1 MRLLHYLEI
10 ENFKSFG
17 ELQRIELDHP
27 SVFIGPNNCG
37 KTTALQAIA
46 LWSQAV
52 KTWFQSRGKT
62 IPMQPTATAL
72 NRLNIVA
79 VPVQRTRHLWHNAVV
94 RVANEPV
101 RFRITL
107 GVLHDHRVESV
118 SMLFRNQGDELVFCI
133 PDNETVAKPD
143 LLETAAGINVE
154 LLYPLSGL
162 ETEEPTL
169 QPGRIE
175 VLLGQGLT
183 SQVIRNLC
191 LSVYREN
198 PENWAYIVVLMKRF
212 FAVDLGAPSE
222 NARGSID
229 LTYRQPGVKDP
240 LELALAGRG
249 LQQMLLI
256 LAYLHSRHRTVLLID
271 EPDAHLEL
279 LRQKQ
284 VYVLLREIAAQNE
297 SQVIL
302 VTHSE
307 AILAEAM
314 DRNLTLLLGGQ
325 TDNLAA
331 SEIRNVLR
339 HYGTEHYIRALERGY
354 VLYVEGRADLDIM
367 RALAR
372 NLRHEVVEAWDERIN
387 AYYLQD
393 NYPKIDLDSE
403 PANDSEGLGV
413 TAQRH
418 FLTLRSLVPQLKGL
432 AIFGSEVQV
441 WKSSTEGNLEIAYWN
456 CYEAAN
462 YLVTPATLTA
472 FALDSYQDAPL
483 FQPMIEDI
491 ESVLNP
497 LIVQRVFHGQIA
509 DFQTWQSQS
518 PHGARLLW
526 EARTDRLK
534 MSDFAAEFF
543 RILAQELG
551 HTMLLRKG
559 EFHRLAA
566 YAEPQSILPE
576 VSEKL
581 DLLQVLFASAR

>member
-10 ENFKSFG
+10 KNFKGFG

-27 SVFIGPNNCG
+27 SVLIGPNNCG

-52 KTWFQSRGKT
+52 KTWFQSSGRTK
-62 IPMQPTATAL
+62 PKQPTATAL

-101 RFRITL
+101 RFSITL

-118 SMLFRNQGDELVFCI
+118 TMLFRNQGDELVFCI
-133 PDNETVAKPD
+133 PDDETLTKPD

-162 ETEEPTL
+162 KTEEPTL

-175 VLLGQGLT
+175 VLLGQGLS
-183 SQVIRNLC
+183 SQVLRNLC
-191 LSVYREN
+191 LNVSREN
-198 PENWAYIVVLMKRF
+198 PESWTYIVALMKRF
-212 FAVDLGAPSE
+212 FAVELGDPSE

-229 LTYRQPGVKDP
+229 LSFRQPGVKEP
-240 LELALAGRG
+240 LEVALAGRG

-331 SEIRNVLR
+331 LEIRNVLR
-339 HYGTEHYIRALERGY
+339 HYGTEHYVRALERGY
-354 VLYVEGRADLDIM
+354 VLYVEGSADLDIM
-367 RALAR
+367 RSLAR
-372 NLRHEVVEAWDERIN
+372 ILRHEVVEAWDERIN

-393 NYPKIDLDSE
+393 NYPEIELDSE
-403 PANDSEGLGV
+403 PVNDQTGLGL
-413 TAQRH
+413 TANRH
-418 FLTLRSLVPQLKGL
+418 FLTLSSLVPHLKGL
-432 AIFGSEVQV
+432 AIFGSEGQI

-456 CYEAAN
+456 CYEVAN

-472 FALDSYQDAPL
+472 FTLDSYQDAPL
-483 FQPMIEDI
+483 FQPRIEEI

-497 LIVQRVFHGQIA
+497 LIVERIFNGQIA
-509 DFQTWQSQS
+509 DFQTWRSQS
-518 PHGARLLW
+518 PQGARLLW
-526 EARTDRLK
+526 EARTDRLN

-543 RILAQELG
+543 RKLAQELG
-551 HTMLLRKG
+551 HPMLLRKG
-559 EFHRLAA
+559 EFHRLAE
-566 YAEPQSILPE
+566 YADPQSILPE

-581 DLLQVLFASAR
+581 DLLQGLFAAAR

>member
-1 MRLLHYLEI
+1 M
-10 ENFKSFG
+10 
-17 ELQRIELDHP
+17 
-27 SVFIGPNNCG
+27 
-37 KTTALQAIA
+37 
-46 LWSQAV
+46 
-52 KTWFQSRGKT
+52 
-62 IPMQPTATAL
+62 
-72 NRLNIVA
+72 
-79 VPVQRTRHLWHNAVV
+79 
-94 RVANEPV
+94 
-101 RFRITL
+101 
-107 GVLHDHRVESV
+107 
-118 SMLFRNQGDELVFCI
+118 
-133 PDNETVAKPD
+133 
-143 LLETAAGINVE
+143 
-154 LLYPLSGL
+154 
-162 ETEEPTL
+162 
-169 QPGRIE
+169 
-175 VLLGQGLT
+175 GQGLT

-212 FAVDLGAPSE
+212 FAVELGVPSE

-229 LTYRQPGVKDP
+229 LTYRQSGVKDP

-354 VLYVEGRADLDIM
+354 VLYVEGRSDLDIM

-393 NYPKIDLDSE
+393 NYPEIDLDSE
-403 PANDSEGLGV
+403 PANDSEGLGFI
-413 TAQRH
+413 AQRH
-418 FLTLRSLVPQLKGL
+418 FLTLSSLVPQLKGL
-432 AIFGSEVQV
+432 AIFGSEGQV

-483 FQPMIEDI
+483 FQPRIEDI

-509 DFQTWQSQS
+509 DSKPGS
-518 PHGARLLW
+518 PKVLRARACCGRP
-526 EARTDRLK
+526 E
-534 MSDFAAEFF
+534 
-543 RILAQELG
+543 RI
-551 HTMLLRKG
+551 
-559 EFHRLAA
+559 
-566 YAEPQSILPE
+566 
-576 VSEKL
+576 
-581 DLLQVLFASAR
+581 ASK